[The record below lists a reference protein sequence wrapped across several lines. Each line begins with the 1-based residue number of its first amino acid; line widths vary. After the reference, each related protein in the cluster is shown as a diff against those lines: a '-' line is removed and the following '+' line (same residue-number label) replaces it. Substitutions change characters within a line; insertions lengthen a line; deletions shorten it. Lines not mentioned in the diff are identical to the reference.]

1 MGQKLAERLIALQEQ
16 EVAAPIKQ
24 DTGKVLRSK
33 GKKVTVTSR
42 LGKVTYERAYDYDPE
57 ERRGYYP
64 FDQQLGV
71 KVGISKGV
79 RRIVVKLIRLRAMYT
94 RK

>member
-1 MGQKLAERLIALQEQ
+1 MSVRMTMTQKS
-16 EVAAPIKQ
+16 
-24 DTGKVLRSK
+24 G
-33 GKKVTVTSR
+33 
-42 LGKVTYERAYDYDPE
+42 
-57 ERRGYYP
+57 GYYP